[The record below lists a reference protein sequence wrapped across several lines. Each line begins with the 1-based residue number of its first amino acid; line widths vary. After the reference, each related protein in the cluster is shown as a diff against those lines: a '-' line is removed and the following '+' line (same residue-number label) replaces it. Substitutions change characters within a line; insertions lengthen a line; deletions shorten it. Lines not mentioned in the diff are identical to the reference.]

1 VIDQGDCI
9 LKRFWPKV
17 EALTKTIAILGP
29 GRIYLFVRPPYDE
42 SMRIVRQYLLTEILG
57 LFALSLTIITVLFM
71 SQRIIQL
78 TEWAMNRG
86 VGAADMGRFML
97 YLLPGVMVIII
108 PIVTLFSILLAVG
121 RLSSDNEVTALKSA
135 GISLYRL
142 FPPALLFAVFTSCLA
157 LLASQRLVPDAARA
171 TRELRFRVLRTQTES
186 AVVTKTFFDLLSR
199 TTVYIRDRASDGSL
213 LGVMAVMEKWPEDGT
228 WKNRQSVFAER
239 GRFVH
244 DPVRLTNEMWLEDG
258 VVTQDDR
265 ETGKEEFIGF
275 TALRLKLEIG
285 PSGKVKFDEVRAEMD
300 LADMAAALAEP
311 PPPKS
316 KKKAAVKAGEPKP
329 KKKPD
334 AAAEPKKAKKSKKGK
349 NTSWEQERLE
359 LSVQFHERIAF
370 PLGCLAL
377 CFWALPLGI
386 QPPRAGRARA
396 VVVSILISGFFYYLM
411 ILAKFAALHGSVA
424 PALAIWM
431 PDLVITLTGVYML
444 RQKNNERPVLLVS
457 RFEDWVWYTVDRI
470 KARLKRGK

>member
-1 VIDQGDCI
+1 
-9 LKRFWPKV
+9 
-17 EALTKTIAILGP
+17 
-29 GRIYLFVRPPYDE
+29 
-42 SMRIVRQYLLTEILG
+42 MRIVRQYLLFEILG

-86 VGAADMGRFML
+86 VGAADMGRLML
-97 YLLPGVMVIII
+97 YLLPGIMVIII

-142 FPPALLFAVFTSCLA
+142 FPAALMFSVFTACLA
-157 LLASQRLVPDAARA
+157 LYFSLTLVPDAARA
-171 TRELRFRVLRTQTES
+171 TRELRFRILRTQTES
-186 AVVTKTFFDLLSR
+186 AVTTKTFFDLISH
-199 TTVYIRDRASDGSL
+199 TTVYIRDQASDGGL
-213 LGVMAVMEKWPEDGT
+213 RGVMAVMEKWPEDGAL
-228 WKNRQSVFAER
+228 KSRQSVFAER

-244 DPVRLTNEMWLEDG
+244 DPVRLTNELWLENG

-265 ETGKEEFIGF
+265 ETGREEFIGF
-275 TALRLKLEIG
+275 TSLRLQLDIG
-285 PSGKVKFDEVRAEMD
+285 PSGRVKTHEILEEMD

-311 PPPKS
+311 PPPEPAGQDPI
-316 KKKAAVKAGEPKP
+316 AAPEQKP
-329 KKKPD
+329 KKDPG
-334 AAAEPKKAKKSKKGK
+334 AAETKKSKKARK
-349 NTSWEQERLE
+349 AKKEKTQWKQLRLD
-359 LSVQFHERIAF
+359 LAIQFHERLAF

-396 VVVSILISGFFYYLM
+396 IVVSILISGFFYYLM
-411 ILAKFAALHGSVA
+411 VLAKFAALQGSVS
-424 PALAIWM
+424 PAVAVWT
-431 PDLVITLTGVYML
+431 PNLVITLTGAYML
-444 RQKNNERPVLLVS
+444 RQKNNERPVFLVS
-457 RFEDWVWYTVDRI
+457 WLEDWVWYAVDRI